1 MVQSIRQNMQEDSI
15 TEPKKRKN
23 DLKQIVTLRK
33 DVCLSL
39 NCDYF
44 KTKNIRGDFSPIFL
58 LTLQFSRSIHRLVNR
73 WSYRSRSNC

>member
-33 DVCLSL
+33 DVCLPL

-44 KTKNIRGDFSPIFL
+44 KTKNIRGDFSPP
-58 LTLQFSRSIHRLVNR
+58 
-73 WSYRSRSNC
+73 SYYHHVHLPVTGLSVARP